1 MSRAAS
7 LLFPSHLD
15 TTSPSTLSTCTPVRQ
30 STRPSTRSPLTL
42 SSHGDYTCVD
52 PSNSSFG
59 PVQDS
64 TSATGHEPN
73 LVEDSSMEIKPMFF
87 HKPSMTSTC
96 DTSESIATLPPESDL
111 DDDQS
116 QNMLASPL
124 YLQEQVLTDDQ
135 FLTLS
140 EKSQCP
146 SHLMSEKV
154 QGNLPRCS
162 HTEES
167 RVKTQFP
174 TEKAFP
180 QDIKQF
186 VRFSNPTETIE
197 VGSKRIRRS
206 STRRREM
213 SNLEA

>member
-1 MSRAAS
+1 MKCCVPHKTFHMHILAQHVARGFLAVSITLKHS
-7 LLFPSHLD
+7 FHLHS
-15 TTSPSTLSTCTPVRQ
+15 SPTFYSTINQT
-30 STRPSTRSPLTL
+30 PLTL
-42 SSHGDYTCVD
+42 SSHGDYTCVE
-52 PSNSSFG
+52 PSSSSFG

-73 LVEDSSMEIKPMFF
+73 LVEDNSMEIKPMFF

-96 DTSESIATLPPESDL
+96 DTSESIATPPPESDL
-111 DDDQS
+111 DYGQS
-116 QNMLASPL
+116 RNMLASPL
-124 YLQEQVLTDDQ
+124 YLQEQVLTDHY

-197 VGSKRIRRS
+197 VGS
-206 STRRREM
+206 
-213 SNLEA
+213 